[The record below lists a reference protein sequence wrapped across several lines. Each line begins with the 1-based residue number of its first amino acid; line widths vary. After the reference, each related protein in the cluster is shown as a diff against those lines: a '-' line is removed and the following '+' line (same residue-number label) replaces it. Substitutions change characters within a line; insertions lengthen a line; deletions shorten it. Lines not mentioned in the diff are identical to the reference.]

1 MYDQEEYVFVPLE
14 VSLVPTS
21 QEIDACH
28 ASYLLAFFLFT
39 VLLTMICL
47 QCRVP
52 PVRPPIIIE
61 AQPMRVDEKV

>member
-14 VSLVPTS
+14 VSFVPTS

-28 ASYLLAFFLFT
+28 ASYLLSFFLFT
-39 VLLTMICL
+39 VLLTIICL